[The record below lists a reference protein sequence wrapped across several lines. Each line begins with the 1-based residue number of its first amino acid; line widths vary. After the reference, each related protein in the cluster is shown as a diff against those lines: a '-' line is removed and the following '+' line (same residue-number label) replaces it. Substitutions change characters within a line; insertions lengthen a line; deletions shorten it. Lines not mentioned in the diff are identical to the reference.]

1 MTSTR
6 RQTIIFRRITE
17 IYQPEWENHLVF
29 RHGLRPYIY
38 RRRIAP
44 AKAPYFNE

>member
-6 RQTIIFRRITE
+6 RQTTIFSRITE

-29 RHGLRPYIY
+29 RLG
-38 RRRIAP
+38 
-44 AKAPYFNE
+44 